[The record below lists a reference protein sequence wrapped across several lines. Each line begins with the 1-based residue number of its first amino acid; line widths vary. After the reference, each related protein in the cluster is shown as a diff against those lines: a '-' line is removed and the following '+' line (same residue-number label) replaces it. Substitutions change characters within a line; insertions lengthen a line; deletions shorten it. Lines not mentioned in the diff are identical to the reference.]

1 MARAHRQSTTRL
13 RVLPLALS
21 LAVLSITASCSSLN
35 PLGFLTG
42 GGTNVAANV
51 QAGRTNTQTLGTTK
65 VQESRTEFKD
75 TTVERYE
82 QTQDQENTVKTDSVQ
97 NLTVNE
103 IPAWVILLLILG
115 WLLPTPTEIARSF
128 TDFVLRLFGR
138 KK

>member
-1 MARAHRQSTTRL
+1 MARTLILLTIL
-13 RVLPLALS
+13 LTLPTCGKLPLG
-21 LAVLSITASCSSLN
+21 I
-35 PLGFLTG
+35 LGG

-51 QAGRTNTQTLGTTK
+51 QAGKTNTQTLGTTK

-138 KK
+138 KR